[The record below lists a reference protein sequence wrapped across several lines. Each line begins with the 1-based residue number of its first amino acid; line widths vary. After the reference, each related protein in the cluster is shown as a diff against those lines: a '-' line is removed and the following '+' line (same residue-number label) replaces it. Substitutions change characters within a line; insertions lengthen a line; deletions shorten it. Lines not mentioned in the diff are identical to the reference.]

1 MTEELAALVA
11 LCYAPAAAKQPTQN
25 AAVSAVE
32 ATAAVSLR
40 VKAVIPQASLAW
52 DVASPVDAKLWALLP
67 RRSKGRPAALAVRFA
82 HARVSVIRRCADRA
96 VLSLRRGGRVRVVS
110 IGAGLD
116 GECLRLAANFAFVDC
131 VEVDLAA
138 VVAQKQGLLE
148 AERVTVQAMDEALT
162 GLNELGDA
170 GPTLILAEVSL
181 CYASAEASK
190 RAKRWAASL
199 ERSCYVE
206 LTPTT
211 KVESR
216 FGAALQSGFS
226 YAGGLPGA
234 PYDAVEAASILRA
247 AGFAHATVVDL
258 DAARQSLSVVHPD
271 AFDDEAALQLAL
283 RRYVVCVASGD
294 ASIARSLLR
303 RPEVVVRPLAA
314 SDAPAAKAAYVA
326 AMGDDISIRKHAK
339 KQARVFDEAR
349 ISFVATLNATII
361 GGVALADDGEVR
373 CLAVVASARRHGA
386 AAQLMGSIEAMAFQ
400 RRLKECFLRVPPGQT
415 AAVALYEQRGYVS
428 MADPLDRQRY
438 VKAGYPTVYLVK
450 ALPVDATLVATP
462 LVARDASAAKVFLE
476 GDQMRFALPEALFP
490 TMGVVL
496 SINGERV
503 VARRAP
509 DLPSAPT
516 LPPATRV
523 ALDVQYDA
531 APAWAW
537 PRRVRSYAPVDG
549 SVLDC
554 GPGHVVDGPCAC
566 NAECVLS

>member
-1 MTEELAALVA
+1 M
-11 LCYAPAAAKQPTQN
+11 

-82 HARVSVIRRCADRA
+82 HTRVSVIRRCADRA
-96 VLSLRRGGRVRVVS
+96 VLALRRGGRVRVVS
-110 IGAGLD
+110 LGAGLD
-116 GECLRLAANFAFVDC
+116 GECLRLAAKFAFVDC

-148 AERVTVQAMDEALT
+148 AERVAVRAVDEALT
-162 GLNELGDA
+162 GLKDLGDA
-170 GPTLILAEVSL
+170 GPTLVIAEVSL

-190 RAKRWAASL
+190 RAKRWAAAL
-199 ERSCYVE
+199 DRSCYVE

-211 KVESR
+211 RVESR
-216 FGAALQSGFS
+216 FGAALQGGFG

-247 AGFAHATVVDL
+247 VRFAHANVVDL
-258 DAARQSLSVVHPD
+258 DAARHGLGVVHPD
-271 AFDDEAALQLAL
+271 AFDDEAALKLAL

-303 RPEVVVRPLAA
+303 RPEIVVRPLVA
-314 SDAPAAKAAYVA
+314 SDAPAAKAAYYVA
-326 AMGDDISIRKHAK
+326 VMGDDISIRKHAK
-339 KQARVFDEAR
+339 KQARVFDEATA
-349 ISFVATLNATII
+349 FVATLNATII
-361 GGVALADDGEVR
+361 GGVALSDDGEVR
-373 CLAVVASARRHGA
+373 CLTVVASARRHGA
-386 AAQLMGSIEAMAFQ
+386 AAQLMGSIEATAFQ
-400 RRLKECFLRVPPGQT
+400 RGLKECFLRVPPGQT
-415 AAVALYEQRGYVS
+415 AAVALYGKRGY
-428 MADPLDRQRY
+428 MNATDPLDRQRY

-450 ALPVDATLVATP
+450 ALPVEALLVATP
-462 LVARDASAAKVFLE
+462 LVARDASAAKVLLE
-476 GDQMRFALPEALFP
+476 RGQTRFALPEALFP
-490 TMGVVL
+490 TMGVVVA
-496 SINGERV
+496 INGERF

-509 DLPSAPT
+509 DVPSAPT

-523 ALDVQYDA
+523 ALDVQYGA